1 MPMPLYEFRCADCG
15 SFDLSMS
22 MSEVGPAAPCP
33 RCSRSA
39 PRLLGAPRLGRGGSA
54 AMRAHDAAARTA
66 SEPGVVSGALPG
78 SSRRPPRP
86 VTTDPRHRL
95 LPRP

>member
-1 MPMPLYEFRCADCG
+1 MPLYEFRCTDCG

-22 MSEVGPAAPCP
+22 MSEVGAATPCP

-39 PRLLGAPRLGRGGSA
+39 PRVLGVPRLGRGASA
-54 AMRAHDAAARTA
+54 AMRMHDAAARTA

-78 SSRRPPRP
+78 TPRGPSRP
-86 VTTDPRHRL
+86 VTTDPRHRS